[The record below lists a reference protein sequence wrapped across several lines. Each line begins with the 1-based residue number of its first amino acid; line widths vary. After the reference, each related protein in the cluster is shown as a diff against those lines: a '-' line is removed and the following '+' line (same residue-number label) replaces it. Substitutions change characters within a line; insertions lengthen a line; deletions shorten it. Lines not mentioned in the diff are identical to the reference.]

1 MNRAEPQ
8 PKQTAFHTL
17 TPDMVISLVEKALG
31 VKCTNLCRPLTSYIN
46 RVFELASR
54 EGDGLVAKFYRPGRW
69 STAAL
74 QDEHDFLLD
83 LLAAEIP
90 VVGPCTLV
98 DGTTLASFGDINF
111 AVFPKKGGRSVDEF
125 TDEEW
130 LQLGRLLGRTHAV
143 GATRTPRDRIVMAP
157 DKLTRAQV
165 DYLLSDEFVPRDL
178 RESLRLIADELISEI
193 TPLFAGAEMI
203 RIHGDC
209 HFANFIHR
217 LDESFFLI
225 DFDDMAVGP
234 PVQDLWMLLP
244 GYQEDSRPEI
254 ELFLEGYETF
264 RAFDRRTLRLIEP
277 LRAMRYIHF
286 ITWCAHQV
294 AEDGSSRLAPD
305 FGSHHYWQREIRDLT
320 EQLQRI
326 RETLSSH
333 EQSGGNR

>member
-1 MNRAEPQ
+1 MNRAEPHPQ
-8 PKQTAFHTL
+8 QTAFHTL
-17 TPDMVISLVEKALG
+17 TPDTVLSLVERALG

-46 RVFELASR
+46 RVFELSSK
-54 EGDGLVAKFYRPGRW
+54 EGEGLVVKFYRPGRW

-83 LLAAEIP
+83 LTAAEIP
-90 VVGPCTLV
+90 VVGPCMLA
-98 DGTTLASFGDINF
+98 DGSTLASFGDINY

-125 TDEEW
+125 SDEEW

-143 GATRTPRDRIVMAP
+143 GATRIPRDRIVLAP
-157 DKLTRAQV
+157 DQLTRAQI
-165 DYLLSDEFVPRDL
+165 DYLLHGDLVPRDL
-178 RESLRLIADELISEI
+178 QDPLRLITDDLITEI

-234 PVQDLWMLLP
+234 PVQDLWLLLP
-244 GYQEDSRPEI
+244 GYQEESRPEI
-254 ELFLEGYETF
+254 EMFLEGYETF
-264 RAFDRRTLRLIEP
+264 RGFDRRTLRLIEP
-277 LRAMRYIHF
+277 LRAMRYLHF

-294 AEDGSSRLAPD
+294 EEDGLSRLAPD
-305 FGSHHYWQREIRDLT
+305 FGTHHYWQREIKDLA

-326 RETLSSH
+326 REYNENTH
-333 EQSGGNR
+333 